1 MKYLYYFSYRS
12 SEHARGTAKLMQ
24 LMQLRLGVA
33 VVSPITP
40 HFVFRKFQCQ
50 PWFGLQEEE
59 LEG

>member
-24 LMQLRLGVA
+24 LGLGQR

-40 HFVFRKFQCQ
+40 HFAFGKFQ
-50 PWFGLQEEE
+50 
-59 LEG
+59 